1 MKNVPFVFEKR
12 ENFLQNGILNFAVR
26 FSHLSEICCW
36 KVKNYGDK
44 KLTFLKWRNALQ
56 AVQSSF
62 ILFNQHQSFY
72 LGKSI
77 TACFLETNSG

>member
-44 KLTFLKWRNALQ
+44 KLTFLKW
-56 AVQSSF
+56 
-62 ILFNQHQSFY
+62 
-72 LGKSI
+72 
-77 TACFLETNSG
+77 